1 MPDISW
7 LSIFLVVG
15 VIYLIVDFIGNKIV
29 DKGEDTVKNAYRRKK
44 NSQKTEKT
52 EHLADRYRD

>member
-15 VIYLIVDFIGNKIV
+15 VLYLIVDFIGNKIV
-29 DKGEDTVKNAYRRKK
+29 DKGEDTVKNAYARKK
-44 NSQKTEKT
+44 NSQKPEKT